1 MNTKS
6 KVVKNITISRV
17 PKSVDQHV
25 RLILAFK
32 LFCKVKTTTPC
43 SCNGYPSFYFMI

>member
-25 RLILAFK
+25 SLILAF
-32 LFCKVKTTTPC
+32 
-43 SCNGYPSFYFMI
+43 